1 MGREIHPGELKVQ
14 AAQAVNLLNTNSEVL
29 LDLIPQIQNFMQ
41 EEQLD
46 GTAWSGLKTVLGDYI
61 SVIQGTI
68 AAYAMVMVDYQ
79 TMVNQI
85 GDEDLVEDELA
96 EQLRVINTAIGIN
109 TTCINIYNRMP
120 RQISNIGPIKKA
132 IQRLTST
139 NTELNRAA
147 GILQSKLEQIDII
160 EAATNSLFLTAG
172 SYLDAVKEGYQS
184 IHNSWNGSGYQV
196 SGNRDWK
203 QVTEDAWNIY
213 RNQYAQQAR
222 DAVLASQ
229 NWCVCS
235 KDPVNLSTGN
245 FIYDKTDLQL
255 QGRMSITFTRY
266 YNAMAHAEGSFG
278 NRWSHGFDYRLNI
291 GQRSDGE
298 IILQKGDGSSEVFR
312 PLGKGLYASTYQ
324 HTGTL
329 RAMTENL
336 NKEKGDE
343 EKQIAY
349 EYEVFQGYIYG
360 FNAYGHLKQIRDNNA
375 NKLTMENDIHG
386 RVVWIEGDGIT
397 LQIHYRQGKVDR
409 ITDHTGRQVH
419 YSYEDELLHQVQYE
433 DGTVLSY
440 GYDEEGHITEVVNRR
455 GISSVVNE
463 YDREGRTVL
472 QTFPDGS
479 FMSYE
484 YDDKKREVILTER
497 NASRIT
503 YIHDEAY
510 RTTDVIYEDG
520 TREHFDY
527 NRRNQKIKS
536 IDRNGNVTKYAYDN
550 RGNLTQYATAGG
562 VKVVCTYNADNKL
575 LVLKENGKERVR
587 NHYDRNGNLTE
598 SIGADGNGNKYTY
611 NEHGQPICI
620 TNPDGTKLHII
631 YDAHGN
637 IEKLQNVDGST
648 TTYQYDACNRVIRT
662 TDGNGNETDYV
673 YDENDHIIETTNPLG
688 NKRSYEYNQN
698 GKITKVVD
706 YDGYSI
712 QASYNELGKISQC
725 IDKEG
730 NVTKLFYD
738 PMWHVNRVIQADGGS
753 IVYQYDGNDRL
764 EQTTLQNGGTI
775 QYHYDGNGNCV
786 EVIQPDGGRI
796 NYLYDTSN
804 RMIQEKDETGATTDY
819 TYDMFGNLIEVTD
832 ALGNTNQYKYDDNNR
847 CTVKIDALGNS
858 TTYAYDCMGNLT
870 RIQYPDGSMETMR
883 YEAGYRKEYTSRN
896 GGTVSYCYDG
906 NGNCTEI
913 KNAMGEVVQFFYDAL
928 NRRIQVINPDGANIR
943 YAYDSVG
950 NITEVTDGRGNTT
963 RYTYTPNGNLKSV
976 MDALGHITNYT
987 YDKMGHLVQVERTG
1001 EQQKTIQRTQ
1011 YEWDISGNVT
1021 KVINP
1026 LGDME
1031 QFDYDIGN
1039 HLIRKTDR
1047 EGYQTKFTYHAD
1059 GLLKDILY
1067 GDGTSVTYQYNALKQ
1082 LEEVKDITGTIQIQR
1097 DVLGRVKAV
1106 TDADGNTTRYEW
1118 GSMNE
1123 RTGLQYP
1130 DGSYAG
1136 YQYNSQGQL
1145 EVLHMEKGDIT
1156 YTYDTVGRLQEKLF
1170 PNGVRTS
1177 YRYNPAGQI
1186 EAIRHVGENVEENYR
1201 YQYDAAGNKTDI
1213 WKQRSQMEQGS
1224 GHYTYEYDALNQL
1237 VGVWKDGQQ
1246 LRNYTYDSFGN
1257 RSQMDNYEQ
1266 HTNTI
1271 YQYNENNQLLISET
1285 NGVKQNYHYD
1295 KRGNLTTVF
1304 QGEEILKQF
1313 QFNAANQMISSY
1325 ESADG
1330 KYASYQYNALG
1341 KRIGQKVYRME
1352 EPRNLYED
1360 VLPNNPEKDIQYTLD
1375 ITRPYY
1381 DLLGYKDKSN
1391 HREQSF
1397 YWDANVVSMK
1407 EEGEDIYY
1415 LQDDLGSP
1423 IHLLDAEGRS
1433 KATYGYEEFG
1443 EIRQFIGDDGFQPF
1457 GYTGYQKEE
1466 VGGLYYA
1473 QARRYDASVGRF
1485 VSEDKVKGFAAMP
1498 VSLNSYGYCWGNP
1511 MVYVDMDGRFPGIQV
1526 GLPVTID
1533 RKWGNYIKNNSGEE
1547 NSEENSNYIGAV
1559 YLVNKKGAKGNGH
1572 AALLLVKDNQQAEFY
1587 SYAGAKG
1594 LGAVTTGSE
1603 GYLSTAFKD
1612 NRMTTVN
1619 IEKFIQDK
1627 GVHTDSVDNKNREV
1641 MEDYTYTDFVYI
1653 PITNDEGTA
1662 MHNAAMKI
1670 RKNPGKYNL
1679 WNHNCGQVAQLIL
1692 EAGEKGFAKTK
1703 FDWLNTRPNTVYNN
1717 IIKEIDD
1724 GKRKGWKYGAIE
1736 DLSLEEVCEDE

>member
-29 LDLIPQIQNFMQ
+29 LDLIPQIKNFMQ

-68 AAYAMVMVDYQ
+68 AAYAMVMADYQ

-203 QVTEDAWNIY
+203 QVTEDAWNAY

-291 GQRSDGE
+291 GQQMDGE

-329 RAMTENL
+329 RAMTKNP

-360 FNAYGHLKQIRDNNA
+360 FNAYGHLKQIRDTNA

-386 RVVWIEGDGIT
+386 KVVWIEGDGIT

-484 YDDKKREVILTER
+484 YDDKKREIILTER
-497 NASRIT
+497 NGSRIT

-725 IDKEG
+725 MDKEG

-738 PMWHVNRVIQADGGS
+738 PMWHINRIIQADGGELH
-753 IVYQYDGNDRL
+753 YQYDANDRL
-764 EQTTLQNGGTI
+764 GGI
-775 QYHYDGNGNCV
+775 QLPNEGKIRYHYDGNGNCT
-786 EVIQPDGGRI
+786 EVVQEDGSRKTF
-796 NYLYDTSN
+796 LYDVSN
-804 RMIQEKDETGATTDY
+804 RLIQETGEMGASTYY
-819 TYDMFGNLIEVTD
+819 TYDKAGNLTCVTD
-832 ALGNTNQYKYDDNNR
+832 ALGNKTSYGYDEMNR
-847 CTVKIDALGNS
+847 CKKKTDALGNVTS
-858 TTYAYDCMGNLT
+858 YQYDCMGNLT
-870 RIQYPDGSMETMR
+870 GIQYPDGSEETYR
-883 YEAGYRKEYTSRN
+883 YQAGRLVEKKRRDGSFLRYT
-896 GGTVSYCYDG
+896 YDK
-906 NGNCTEI
+906 NGNCTGME
-913 KNAMGEVVQFFYDAL
+913 NAAGEKITMLYDGLNQRVQ
-928 NRRIQVINPDGANIR
+928 VTNPDGGIIR
-943 YAYDSVG
+943 YVYDSVG
-950 NITEVTDGRGNTT
+950 NVTEVTDGKGNKTH
-963 RYTYTPNGNLKSV
+963 YTYTPNGNLESV
-976 MDALGHITNYT
+976 TDALGHVTRYA
-987 YDKMGHLVQVERTG
+987 YDKMGHLAQVERVG
-1001 EQQKTIQRTQ
+1001 DMVNNQEPLIQRTL
-1011 YEWDISGNVT
+1011 YEWDLAGNVT
-1021 KVINP
+1021 KITNP
-1026 LGDME
+1026 LGDVE
-1031 QFDYDIGN
+1031 YYDYDIRN
-1039 HLIRKTDR
+1039 RLINKTDR
-1047 EGYQTKFTYHAD
+1047 EGNQTKFSYRAD
-1059 GLLKDILY
+1059 GLLQDILY
-1067 GDGTSVTYQYNALKQ
+1067 GDGTKVTHQYDALKR
-1082 LEEVKDITGTIQIQR
+1082 LEEVKDITGTIRIER
-1097 DVLGRVKAV
+1097 DALGRVQSV
-1106 TDADGNTTRYEW
+1106 TDASGKITGYEW

-1156 YTYDTVGRLQEKLF
+1156 YTYDIVGRLQEKLF
-1170 PNGVRTS
+1170 PNGVKTE
-1177 YRYNPAGQI
+1177 YIYNQNGQI
-1186 EAIRHVGENVEENYR
+1186 AEIRHMGKEIEERYR
-1201 YQYDAAGNKTDI
+1201 YQYDMAGNKTDVI
-1213 WKQRSQMEQGS
+1213 KNRAEGDS
-1224 GHYTYEYDALNQL
+1224 GHYRYEYDALNQL
-1237 VGVWKDGQQ
+1237 TGVIRDGNR
-1246 LRNYTYDSFGN
+1246 LRDYTYDAFGN
-1257 RSQMDNYEQ
+1257 RSRMEDYEQ

-1271 YQYNENNQLLISET
+1271 YQYNVNNQLLIRET
-1285 NGVKQNYHYD
+1285 NGVKRNYHYD
-1295 KRGNLTTVF
+1295 KRGNLIAVF
-1304 QGEEILKQF
+1304 QGEERMKQF
-1313 QFNAANQMISSY
+1313 QFDAANRMTVSSQL
-1325 ESADG
+1325 EGGILKQA
-1330 KYASYQYNALG
+1330 AYQYNAFG
-1341 KRIGQKVYRME
+1341 KRTGQTLYTME
-1352 EPRNLYED
+1352 NQEHMPESI
-1360 VLPNNPEKDIQYTLD
+1360 LPKNPEREIIYTLD
-1375 ITRPYY
+1375 MSREYY
-1381 DLLGYKDKSN
+1381 DLLGYEDAVSGK
-1391 HREQSF
+1391 EQTF
-1397 YWDANVVSMK
+1397 YWDSNVVSMK

-1423 IHLLDAEGRS
+1423 MHLLDEEGRS
-1433 KATYGYEEFG
+1433 KASYGYGEFG
-1443 EIRQFIGDDGFQPF
+1443 EEKQFFGDAGFQPF

-1466 VGGLYYA
+1466 AGGLYYA
-1473 QARRYDASVGRF
+1473 QARR
-1485 VSEDKVKGFAAMP
+1485 
-1498 VSLNSYGYCWGNP
+1498 
-1511 MVYVDMDGRFPGIQV
+1511 
-1526 GLPVTID
+1526 
-1533 RKWGNYIKNNSGEE
+1533 
-1547 NSEENSNYIGAV
+1547 
-1559 YLVNKKGAKGNGH
+1559 
-1572 AALLLVKDNQQAEFY
+1572 
-1587 SYAGAKG
+1587 
-1594 LGAVTTGSE
+1594 
-1603 GYLSTAFKD
+1603 
-1612 NRMTTVN
+1612 
-1619 IEKFIQDK
+1619 
-1627 GVHTDSVDNKNREV
+1627 
-1641 MEDYTYTDFVYI
+1641 
-1653 PITNDEGTA
+1653 
-1662 MHNAAMKI
+1662 
-1670 RKNPGKYNL
+1670 
-1679 WNHNCGQVAQLIL
+1679 
-1692 EAGEKGFAKTK
+1692 
-1703 FDWLNTRPNTVYNN
+1703 
-1717 IIKEIDD
+1717 
-1724 GKRKGWKYGAIE
+1724 
-1736 DLSLEEVCEDE
+1736 

>member
-1 MGREIHPGELKVQ
+1 
-14 AAQAVNLLNTNSEVL
+14 
-29 LDLIPQIQNFMQ
+29 
-41 EEQLD
+41 
-46 GTAWSGLKTVLGDYI
+46 
-61 SVIQGTI
+61 
-68 AAYAMVMVDYQ
+68 
-79 TMVNQI
+79 
-85 GDEDLVEDELA
+85 
-96 EQLRVINTAIGIN
+96 
-109 TTCINIYNRMP
+109 
-120 RQISNIGPIKKA
+120 
-132 IQRLTST
+132 
-139 NTELNRAA
+139 
-147 GILQSKLEQIDII
+147 
-160 EAATNSLFLTAG
+160 
-172 SYLDAVKEGYQS
+172 
-184 IHNSWNGSGYQV
+184 
-196 SGNRDWK
+196 
-203 QVTEDAWNIY
+203 
-213 RNQYAQQAR
+213 
-222 DAVLASQ
+222 
-229 NWCVCS
+229 
-235 KDPVNLSTGN
+235 
-245 FIYDKTDLQL
+245 
-255 QGRMSITFTRY
+255 
-266 YNAMAHAEGSFG
+266 
-278 NRWSHGFDYRLNI
+278 
-291 GQRSDGE
+291 
-298 IILQKGDGSSEVFR
+298 
-312 PLGKGLYASTYQ
+312 
-324 HTGTL
+324 
-329 RAMTENL
+329 
-336 NKEKGDE
+336 
-343 EKQIAY
+343 
-349 EYEVFQGYIYG
+349 
-360 FNAYGHLKQIRDNNA
+360 
-375 NKLTMENDIHG
+375 
-386 RVVWIEGDGIT
+386 
-397 LQIHYRQGKVDR
+397 
-409 ITDHTGRQVH
+409 
-419 YSYEDELLHQVQYE
+419 
-433 DGTVLSY
+433 
-440 GYDEEGHITEVVNRR
+440 
-455 GISSVVNE
+455 
-463 YDREGRTVL
+463 
-472 QTFPDGS
+472 
-479 FMSYE
+479 
-484 YDDKKREVILTER
+484 
-497 NASRIT
+497 
-503 YIHDEAY
+503 
-510 RTTDVIYEDG
+510 
-520 TREHFDY
+520 
-527 NRRNQKIKS
+527 
-536 IDRNGNVTKYAYDN
+536 
-550 RGNLTQYATAGG
+550 
-562 VKVVCTYNADNKL
+562 
-575 LVLKENGKERVR
+575 
-587 NHYDRNGNLTE
+587 
-598 SIGADGNGNKYTY
+598 
-611 NEHGQPICI
+611 
-620 TNPDGTKLHII
+620 
-631 YDAHGN
+631 
-637 IEKLQNVDGST
+637 
-648 TTYQYDACNRVIRT
+648 
-662 TDGNGNETDYV
+662 
-673 YDENDHIIETTNPLG
+673 
-688 NKRSYEYNQN
+688 
-698 GKITKVVD
+698 
-706 YDGYSI
+706 
-712 QASYNELGKISQC
+712 
-725 IDKEG
+725 
-730 NVTKLFYD
+730 
-738 PMWHVNRVIQADGGS
+738 
-753 IVYQYDGNDRL
+753 
-764 EQTTLQNGGTI
+764 
-775 QYHYDGNGNCV
+775 
-786 EVIQPDGGRI
+786 
-796 NYLYDTSN
+796 
-804 RMIQEKDETGATTDY
+804 MIQEKDETGATTDY

-1011 YEWDISGNVT
+1011 YEWDVSGNVT

-1031 QFDYDIGN
+1031 RFDYDIGN

-1145 EVLHMEKGDIT
+1145 EVLHMEKGEIT

-1213 WKQRSQMEQGS
+1213 WKQRSQLEQGS

-1285 NGVKQNYHYD
+1285 NSIKQNYYYD

-1352 EPRNLYED
+1352 EPGNLYED
-1360 VLPNNPEKDIQYTLD
+1360 VLPSNPEKDIQYTLD

-1391 HREQSF
+1391 YREQSF

-1443 EIRQFIGDDGFQPF
+1443 KIRQFIGNDGFQPF

-1466 VGGLYYA
+1466 AGGLYYA

-1511 MVYVDMDGRFPGIQV
+1511 MVYVDMDGRFPGMV
-1526 GLPVTID
+1526 MPTCSPMM
-1533 RKWGNYIKNNSGEE
+1533 KGNISLLANA
-1547 NSEENSNYIGAV
+1547 NSNDFIDEITKYVGTTTNTEGRVDLKNVLVGAYHKTVVSDSCGGDLINITITNGIPVGYSLNYSLNKFGLRENRNISTNLSNGVSIGGG
-1559 YLVNKKGAKGNGH
+1559 LEWTNKKGDITNINYSFGMLGVELEWGSGNKDNIKGNGIKLNLNPIPTESFVIYGFSDDIKGKSKIRNENGIYLNS
-1572 AALLLVKDNQQAEFY
+1572 ALVMLTVMVEVYIMAL
-1587 SYAGAKG
+1587 AGMEMAVAG
-1594 LGAVTTGSE
+1594 LGLVTGISKIFDE
-1603 GYLSTAFKD
+1603 
-1612 NRMTTVN
+1612 M
-1619 IEKFIQDK
+1619 
-1627 GVHTDSVDNKNREV
+1627 NKKEC
-1641 MEDYTYTDFVYI
+1641 E
-1653 PITNDEGTA
+1653 
-1662 MHNAAMKI
+1662 
-1670 RKNPGKYNL
+1670 
-1679 WNHNCGQVAQLIL
+1679 
-1692 EAGEKGFAKTK
+1692 EA
-1703 FDWLNTRPNTVYNN
+1703 
-1717 IIKEIDD
+1717 
-1724 GKRKGWKYGAIE
+1724 
-1736 DLSLEEVCEDE
+1736 